1 MSPYEVLTCR
11 TALSLVW
18 LDWDA
23 QSGHQDTEGPV
34 DRGRWRAVRA
44 VAATSCRTR
53 DPVDTYVSTDRFTAP
68 EAPKRS
74 SESAPLT

>member
-34 DRGRWRAVRA
+34 DRGRWRGLSGQLPQ
-44 VAATSCRTR
+44 TSCCTR
-53 DPVDTYVSTDRFTAP
+53 DPVDTYVSADRFTAP
-68 EAPKRS
+68 EA
-74 SESAPLT
+74 ANAI